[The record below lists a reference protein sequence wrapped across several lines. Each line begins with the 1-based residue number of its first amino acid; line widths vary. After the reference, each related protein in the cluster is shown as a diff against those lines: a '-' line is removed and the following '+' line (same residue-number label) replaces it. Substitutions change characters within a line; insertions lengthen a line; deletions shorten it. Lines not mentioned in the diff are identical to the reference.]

1 MNPIVRY
8 YLHQEGRGYR
18 GTDIGPIYSVPHFV
32 QRGHGI
38 GSVLTGFW
46 RWIKPILWSG
56 AKILGRESVR
66 TGGKILADLAQNN
79 NSDVTPR
86 DIVSKHLSESVG
98 KVLNGQ
104 SLKRKRNTTTA
115 RTSRK
120 TVQKKKKKKKKE
132 KRRRR
137 MPSGLLKEIYFHRG
151 HSFAAR
157 LRQ

>member
-1 MNPIVRY
+1 MTLVV
-8 YLHQEGRGYR
+8 
-18 GTDIGPIYSVPHFV
+18 YSVPHFFR
-32 QRGHGI
+32 RGHGI

-98 KVLNGQ
+98 KVLSGRGR
-104 SLKRKRNTTTA
+104 KRKRNATTTTA
-115 RTSRK
+115 RSVIRK
-120 TVQKKKKKKKKE
+120 TATTKTKKQKKK
-132 KRRRR
+132 
-137 MPSGLLKEIYFHRG
+137 PQIKEIYFHRG
-151 HSFAAR
+151 HSFVTRPR
-157 LRQ
+157 L